1 MRAAR
6 FFISWTLFLS
16 GGLVATTGLLA
27 DWWGLSQVRLHTW
40 SGYVAV
46 IAGLAHLAFNWQNL
60 VRVPRWKSMPALSEK
75 KMAKTTPERGV
86 TMRSRRIFLRGMG
99 LGLVGGLV
107 TAYVLP
113 LVFGVRPRVED
124 LSRAYHMW
132 SRITL
137 RGVLWSGLRWG
148 RAPEQYKTYPGSKR
162 IPLPEPAPMPMPVQ
176 DVIDRR
182 RSIRDYRSTP
192 LSLAQLSALLHA
204 AQGITEPTY
213 PKRAAPSA
221 GALYPIETYA
231 IVNRVEG
238 LEPGIYH
245 YAVLDHAL
253 ELVSTG
259 DKRRDIA
266 LACLDQEHASTAGVV
281 IVLSAIFQRER
292 WKYQGR
298 AYRYIL
304 MEAGHV
310 GQNIYLAATALGL
323 GACAIGAF
331 YDDQLNEMLGIDGE
345 EEAALYVLTVG
356 VPA

>member
-1 MRAAR
+1 MREIR
-6 FFISWTLFLS
+6 LLISWLLLLS
-16 GGLVATTGLLA
+16 SAAVAFTGLLA
-27 DWWGLSQVRLHTW
+27 DWWGLSHVRIHLW
-40 SGYVAV
+40 SGYMAIV
-46 IAGLAHLAFNWQNL
+46 AGLAHLALNWQNL
-60 VRVPRWKSMPALSEK
+60 FRMPRPIIRREK
-75 KMAKTTPERGV
+75 RTPQPNLRKGV
-86 TMRSRRIFLRGMG
+86 TMRGRRSFLRGIG

-107 TAYVLP
+107 TAYLLP
-113 LVFGVRPRVED
+113 LLFSIRPRVED
-124 LSRAYHMW
+124 LSQAYHKW
-132 SRITL
+132 SSITL

-148 RAPEQYKTYPGSKR
+148 RAPAQYKRYPSAKQIALPSP
-162 IPLPEPAPMPMPVQ
+162 IPLTMSVQ
-176 DVIDRR
+176 EALDRR
-182 RSIRDYRSTP
+182 RSVRDYRPVPIT
-192 LSLAQLSALLHA
+192 LAQLSALLHA

-213 PKRAAPSA
+213 PKRTAPSA
-221 GALYPIETYA
+221 GALYPLETY
-231 IVNRVEG
+231 VVVHQVED

-253 ELVSTG
+253 ELISPG
-259 DKRRDIA
+259 DKRREIT
-266 LACLDQEHASTAGVV
+266 LACLDQEHAHAANVV
-281 IVLSAIFQRER
+281 FVLSAIFQRER

-331 YDDQLNEMLGIDGE
+331 YDDHLNTMLGIDGE